1 MPAGA
6 RTQRLPRRPRRRG
19 RGARRPPGRGAPLP
33 QPGSRRTRTAPLR
46 GRSTA
51 RWRGARPGADADA
64 IRWGR
69 RRRRRARGAKPADLR
84 VAAFRPVLQRFAVHR
99 GEAVPVGDAAVTHQQ
114 MRGVTG
120 RGESFAR
127 SPGHA
132 GIAPRRRVRRF
143 GQGITAVHSAA
154 AAVVNMRRT
163 PPGGA
168 MGSGGGS
175 DMARSRTA
183 RVRPR
188 RGLRR
193 TVPPPRCLPLGGE
206 RAGRPSCRPQAG
218 PDTGLSGVITRSG

>member
-175 DMARSRTA
+175 DMARAAPRESGPVAAFGGPYRRRGACRWVANEPDA
-183 RVRPR
+183 RVADPR
-188 RGLRR
+188 
-193 TVPPPRCLPLGGE
+193 
-206 RAGRPSCRPQAG
+206 QARIPG
-218 PDTGLSGVITRSG
+218 CPV